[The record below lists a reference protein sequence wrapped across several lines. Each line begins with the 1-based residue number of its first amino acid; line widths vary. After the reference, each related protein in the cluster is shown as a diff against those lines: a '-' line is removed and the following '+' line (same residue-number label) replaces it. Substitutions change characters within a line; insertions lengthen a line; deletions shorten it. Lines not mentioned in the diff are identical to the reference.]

1 MLRASVF
8 ISIIGYFYNIG
19 VFNYSVIGN
28 NELRLYDFGMLYPSI
43 VFLFLLIK
51 GKRIKFTTCERKFGF
66 FVVYCGLSMLFFTFI
81 TNIFAFNII
90 AILISLLY
98 YYHLLGFF
106 IVSYFAVRIFKVE
119 FLIKI
124 INYLILFSSVVLF
137 LQHIGVVGHFWD
149 QVYIDSY
156 GESNFSG
163 FLGPNRITPSMT
175 MFYGFVFVILTKNIF
190 NNKLISYLTSIFC
203 LANIIMIGSRTTYA
217 TFIIFFLY
225 LLFIYRNKNLYFGIF
240 AASFFLILLFRFLP
254 GFSERVT
261 TMVVGRVIDKAT
273 VTQRYD
279 TTESRINRVSASRF
293 RTASDYFNK
302 IINSPWVIIYG
313 NGFNNR
319 YIGGASSA
327 HNQYFQLIFEL
338 GIPGMLLFVFWIFKL
353 YKANTFNY
361 NNVIYKGFILS
372 IIVSL
377 FAGEHLYIYRPLFA
391 LLGLFLLINNIFISN
406 KIIGNFQK

>member
-1 MLRASVF
+1 
-8 ISIIGYFYNIG
+8 
-19 VFNYSVIGN
+19 
-28 NELRLYDFGMLYPSI
+28 
-43 VFLFLLIK
+43 
-51 GKRIKFTTCERKFGF
+51 
-66 FVVYCGLSMLFFTFI
+66 
-81 TNIFAFNII
+81 
-90 AILISLLY
+90 
-98 YYHLLGFF
+98 
-106 IVSYFAVRIFKVE
+106 
-119 FLIKI
+119 
-124 INYLILFSSVVLF
+124 
-137 LQHIGVVGHFWD
+137 
-149 QVYIDSY
+149 
-156 GESNFSG
+156 
-163 FLGPNRITPSMT
+163 

-190 NNKLISYLTSIFC
+190 NNKLISYLTSILC

-254 GFSERVT
+254 GFSERIT

-302 IINSPWVIIYG
+302 IINRPWVIIYG

-353 YKANTFNY
+353 YKANTSNY